1 MEDSLVKRILNQ
13 DESAKRELIQT
24 NHLTLKKVILQ
35 YAGEKDHED
44 ILQEAWIKIFTNLH
58 KFAFKSKLQS
68 WMIRIAINTANT
80 HHRKRSNSTKDDF
93 ACFEDYAF
101 KEDGHWQEVI
111 QNWQASPEQDH
122 NANKLQEIINQELCC
137 LPEAQKSV
145 LLLHD
150 SQGYSFQDICNIL
163 DISSS
168 NVRVLLHR
176 ARQQLMLKVDQYYGT
191 K

>member
-1 MEDSLVKRILNQ
+1 MERDLVNDILNN
-13 DESAKRELIQT
+13 DALAKRKLIQL
-24 NHLTLKKVILQ
+24 HHQTLKKVILQ

-80 HHRKRSNSTKDDF
+80 HHRKKSNSTEDDF
-93 ACFEDYAF
+93 ACFEESTF

-122 NANKLQEIINQELCC
+122 QANKLQEIINQELCC
-137 LPEAQKSV
+137 LPAAQKSV

-150 SQGYSFQDICNIL
+150 SQGFSFQEICNIL